1 MGVMACAVKM
11 LDGYGIGAEKPQL
24 DGRLKK
30 A

>member
-11 LDGYGIGAEKPQL
+11 LDVGGIVAENPPF
-24 DGRLKK
+24 GRLKK